1 MRLVETGIHP
11 VLVLTQPDRPSGRGR
26 RLVPSAVKEYA
37 SEHSLSVFQPTR
49 LKADA
54 DVAVLA
60 GVSPDLL
67 IVAAYGLILS
77 QRVLDVPRFGCLNV
91 HASLLPRWRGAA
103 PVERAMLA
111 GDAETGVS
119 LMQMDAGLDT
129 GPVYARTRTDIGNDE
144 TGAQLELRLADLG
157 ARQLLEFLPA
167 LLAGSHVATPQEQ
180 LPLLAAAD
188 RKQHGLPSYAPKLT
202 RADAQLDWSASAAV
216 LARTIRALSGRVSVE
231 VHVGDARVQLL
242 RATSIE
248 AADANV
254 NVGTIVSV
262 RPTIDVQCVDGIL
275 QISQLRFVDRG
286 KGAVLSAAQAANGFS
301 QILHAGAQI
310 DVSR

>member
-1 MRLVETGIHP
+1 MRLVEAGIRP

-37 SEHSLSVFQPTR
+37 CEHLLSVFQPAR

-60 GVSPDLL
+60 GTSPDLL
-67 IVAAYGLILS
+67 IVAAYGLILP
-77 QRVLDVPRFGCLNV
+77 QKVLDVPRFGCLNV

-111 GDAETGVS
+111 GDPETGVS

-129 GPVYARTRTDIGNDE
+129 GPVYAQAGTEISRDE
-144 TGAQLELRLADLG
+144 TGAQLELRLAELG
-157 ARQLLEFLPA
+157 AAQLLALLPHV
-167 LLAGSHVATPQEQ
+167 LAGSRAATPQDQ
-180 LPLLAAAD
+180 LPPLGEAQQ
-188 RKQHGLPSYAPKLT
+188 KEHVQPNYAPKLT
-202 RADAQLDWSASAAV
+202 RADAQLDWSASADV
-216 LARTIRALSGRVSVE
+216 LARTIRALSGRITVE
-231 VHVGDARVQLL
+231 VQIGDARVQLL
-242 RATSIE
+242 HATSGS
-248 AADANV
+248 ATDANES
-254 NVGTIVSV
+254 VGTIVSV
-262 RPTIDVQCVDGIL
+262 RPTIDVQCAHGVL

-301 QILHAGAQI
+301 PILYPGAQI
-310 DVSR
+310 NVSR